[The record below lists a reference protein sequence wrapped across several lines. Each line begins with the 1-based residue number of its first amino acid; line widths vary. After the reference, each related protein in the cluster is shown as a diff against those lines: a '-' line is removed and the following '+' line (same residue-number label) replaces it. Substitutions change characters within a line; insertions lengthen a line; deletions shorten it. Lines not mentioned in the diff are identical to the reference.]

1 MTRIDFVGRKYIWF
15 ALSAAVIVIGVVG
28 ILLRGLTLG
37 IEFKGGTLLDVRFR
51 SVISV
56 EAVRKALAPDK
67 MGDAQIQMVGVE
79 EKEALIRTVKLS
91 QGQVTKVEQ
100 DLRAIGASD
109 LSVQTV
115 GGTWGKQLTYG
126 VSVAIIV
133 ALLVVLSFVAY
144 RFEFKMGIAGVIALV
159 HDIVIALGLYAF
171 LGREVTTSTVAAF
184 LTILGYSLYDT
195 IVVFDRVRENASG
208 LKKQPYSSM
217 VNESINQTL
226 RRSISTTFTS
236 VVPVAAL
243 FFFGGE
249 TLKDFAFALMVGLIS
264 GAYSSIFIAS
274 PILAM
279 WKETEPRYVALR
291 RKLEK
296 AG

>member
-1 MTRIDFVGRKYIWF
+1 MSHIDFFGRRYIWF
-15 ALSAAVIVIGVVG
+15 AFSAAVIIVG
-28 ILLRGLTLG
+28 IAGLLVRGLTLG
-37 IEFKGGTLLDVRFR
+37 IEFKGGTLLDVRFK
-51 SVISV
+51 SVTSV
-56 EAVRKALAPDK
+56 AAVREALVAHK
-67 MGDAQIQMVGVE
+67 MGDAQIQMVGLQ
-79 EKEALIRTVKLS
+79 EKEVLIRTIKLP
-91 QGQVTKVEQ
+91 GEQVAEVEQ
-100 DLRAIGASD
+100 GLKAIGASD
-109 LSVQTV
+109 LSVQSV
-115 GGTWGKQLTYG
+115 SGTWGKQLTYG

-144 RFEFKMGIAGVIALV
+144 RFEVKMGIAGVIALI
-159 HDIVIALGLYAF
+159 HDTVIALGLYAL

-184 LTILGYSLYDT
+184 LTILGYSMYDT
-195 IVVFDRVRENASG
+195 IVVFDRVRENAVG
-208 LKKQPYSSM
+208 LKKQAYAQM

-226 RRSISTTFTS
+226 RRSISTSFTS

>member
-51 SVISV
+51 SVTSV

-67 MGDAQIQMVGVE
+67 MGDAQIQMVGAQE
-79 EKEALIRTVKLS
+79 NEALIRTVKLS
-91 QGQVTKVEQ
+91 PGQVSKAEQ
-100 DLRAIGASD
+100 DLKAMGATD

-195 IVVFDRVRENASG
+195 IVVFDRVRENAGG
-208 LKKQPYSSM
+208 LKKQTYSQM
-217 VNESINQTL
+217 VNQSINQTL
-226 RRSISTTFTS
+226 RRSISTSFTS

-279 WKETEPRYVALR
+279 WKEAEPRYVALR
-291 RKLEK
+291 RKLER